1 MSFRVGLKKGTP
13 CVAFLFL
20 LTKFLFQGNL
30 GSENGKKQQSQLNST
45 DDRAYCSDFRCCFP
59 DFKEHLDNRSWQQ
72 KQAAQKPCFPEYA
85 VRITPC
91 QTVSHR
97 PARTVSEYF
106 IRFFR
111 WSFQK
116 PISETYHCNRKN
128 QINQHHINPKSH
140 LKAPSFPILSISII
154 AYYHYLVKPYPT
166 NRARSRTLQ
175 QVRTSQND
183 KNFPQEYP
191 PKTKRIKSLLCKGGC
206 SWGKFSGGQGGLEG
220 RNPSPKE
227 GFLRLQG
234 LPSLQLINSSPTEK
248 KDSTR
253 RRRRG

>member
-1 MSFRVGLKKGTP
+1 MCGVP
-13 CVAFLFL
+13 FL
-20 LTKFLFQGNL
+20 LIKFLFQGNL

-59 DFKEHLDNRSWQQ
+59 DFKEHSDNRSWQQ

-97 PARTVSEYF
+97 PARTVSKYF

-140 LKAPSFPILSISII
+140 LKAPSFPILSVSII
-154 AYYHYLVKPYPT
+154 AYYHYLVKSYPT

-175 QVRTSQND
+175 QVCTSQND
-183 KNFPQEYP
+183 KNFPHSP
-191 PKTKRIKSLLCKGGC
+191 AVPKKRNKFRLCKWRGRGG
-206 SWGKFSGGQGGLEG
+206 SSRGVREVWRG
-220 RNPSPKE
+220 RGSLFQEDPLP
-227 GFLRLQG
+227 LQG
-234 LPSLQLINSSPTEK
+234 LPPLQLINSSPTEK

>member
-13 CVAFLFL
+13 RVAFLFL

-30 GSENGKKQQSQLNST
+30 GSDNGKKQQSQLNST

-59 DFKEHLDNRSWQQ
+59 DFKEHSDNRSWQQ

-140 LKAPSFPILSISII
+140 LKAPSFPILSVSII
-154 AYYHYLVKPYPT
+154 AYHHYLVKPLSHQSCAKPHSAT
-166 NRARSRTLQ
+166 SLHLPKRQTLPPQPRRSQKAKQISAL
-175 QVRTSQND
+175 
-183 KNFPQEYP
+183 
-191 PKTKRIKSLLCKGGC
+191 
-206 SWGKFSGGQGGLEG
+206 
-220 RNPSPKE
+220 
-227 GFLRLQG
+227 
-234 LPSLQLINSSPTEK
+234 
-248 KDSTR
+248 
-253 RRRRG
+253 

>member
-1 MSFRVGLKKGTP
+1 MLRIPAAPRPIPSSGIGKAATAARSATGLKKFRLVGERNDL
-13 CVAFLFL
+13 CVAPSWFEKRNALCGVPFL
-20 LTKFLFQGNL
+20 LIKFLFQGNL

-59 DFKEHLDNRSWQQ
+59 DFKEHSDNRSWQQ

-154 AYYHYLVKPYPT
+154 AYYHYLVKPLSHQSCAIAALC
-166 NRARSRTLQ
+166 NKFA
-175 QVRTSQND
+175 
-183 KNFPQEYP
+183 P
-191 PKTKRIKSLLCKGGC
+191 PKTTKT
-206 SWGKFSGGQGGLEG
+206 
-220 RNPSPKE
+220 
-227 GFLRLQG
+227 
-234 LPSLQLINSSPTEK
+234 SPTTPPLYK
-248 KDSTR
+248 AKQISAL
-253 RRRRG
+253 

>member
-1 MSFRVGLKKGTP
+1 MWRSF
-13 CVAFLFL
+13 FL

-59 DFKEHLDNRSWQQ
+59 DFKEHSDNRSWQQ

-116 PISETYHCNRKN
+116 PISETYHCNWKN

-154 AYYHYLVKPYPT
+154 AYHHYFIPPI
-166 NRARSRTLQ
+166 
-175 QVRTSQND
+175 VRGAALCN
-183 KNFPQEYP
+183 KFAP
-191 PKTKRIKSLLCKGGC
+191 PKTAKT
-206 SWGKFSGGQGGLEG
+206 
-220 RNPSPKE
+220 
-227 GFLRLQG
+227 
-234 LPSLQLINSSPTEK
+234 SPTAPPFPKSE
-248 KDSTR
+248 TNFCFVN
-253 RRRRG
+253 GGVVGEVLGE

>member
-1 MSFRVGLKKGTP
+1 MCGVP
-13 CVAFLFL
+13 FL
-20 LTKFLFQGNL
+20 LIKFLFQGNL

-59 DFKEHLDNRSWQQ
+59 DFKEHSDNRSRQQ

-140 LKAPSFPILSISII
+140 LKAPSFPILSVSII
-154 AYYHYLVKPYPT
+154 AYYHYLVKPLSHQSCAKPHSAT
-166 NRARSRTLQ
+166 SLHLPKRQTLPHSPA
-175 QVRTSQND
+175 V
-183 KNFPQEYP
+183 
-191 PKTKRIKSLLCKGGC
+191 PKKRNKFLLCKWRGRG
-206 SWGKFSGGQGGLEG
+206 GKFSGSEGGLEG
-220 RNPSPKE
+220 ERVTLSRGPSPPP
-227 GFLRLQG
+227 RSS
-234 LPSLQLINSSPTEK
+234 PLQLINSSPTEK

>member
-1 MSFRVGLKKGTP
+1 M
-13 CVAFLFL
+13 
-20 LTKFLFQGNL
+20 
-30 GSENGKKQQSQLNST
+30 NST

-59 DFKEHLDNRSWQQ
+59 DFKEHSDNRSWQQ

-116 PISETYHCNRKN
+116 PISETDHCNRKN

-140 LKAPSFPILSISII
+140 LKAPSFPILSVSII
-154 AYYHYLVKPYPT
+154 AYYHYLVKSYPT
-166 NRARSRTLQ
+166 NRAQSRTRQ
-175 QVRTSQND
+175 QVCTFQND
-183 KNFPQEYP
+183 NNFPHSP
-191 PKTKRIKSLLCKGGC
+191 AVPKKRNKFLLCKWRGRGG
-206 SWGKFSGGQGGLEG
+206 SSRGVREVWRG
-220 RNPSPKE
+220 RGSLFQEDPLP
-227 GFLRLQG
+227 LQG
-234 LPSLQLINSSPTEK
+234 LPPLQLINSSPTEK